1 MDNLFVAIWCEDLGD
16 RFGNCVRVIDSL
28 RLFLGITGSPLA

>member
-16 RFGNCVRVIDSL
+16 RFGNCVRGNRQFEAISRDY
-28 RLFLGITGSPLA
+28 